1 MNVTGNILTPHQVS
15 ALNYKNH
22 ISLTANAGSGKT
34 FVLSRRY
41 LEIALNENIPLRNIA
56 AITFTDKA
64 AGELYR
70 KIAGEVERRLS
81 LNPDDTLRKKLE
93 RIRRQLVSANI
104 STIHSFCIDIL
115 KEYPVEASLD
125 ANFQAIDE
133 ILSNELVELSV
144 EETIKSAF
152 DSTDLNRDSKDLK
165 YLIRIFASKSIFA
178 EELFSLIKNRKN
190 VFDLAETIYS
200 KSEEELAK
208 HFYKTFTELVDK
220 IFVKKKDALVKN
232 LYIINNAVLN
242 MNRKNKWAVSAA
254 ASIEELRNILSPER
268 YLQIINDLYNLIIAK
283 SKGNIKITDYLPRE
297 IQNRYSDEVEF
308 VERSFKEIK
317 NIFIPENHYEI
328 ETELAKFGK
337 KTIKFFNKCCYLY
350 EMKKRENGYLDFE
363 DILLHT
369 RKILKNKNVK
379 QALTEKYK
387 YIMVDEYQ
395 DTNEVQYQI
404 FLPILDDL
412 KTGNLFVVG
421 DEKQSI
427 YMFRDAEL
435 EVFSE
440 TKKNIEDVSGKD
452 FLLTLPDSFRMAPEI
467 CLFAN
472 SVFRNLFNEPN
483 EFYNE
488 VEYSELVCARSENAK
503 GKVEIL
509 IGDEDEASQNSE
521 SELVAKKI
529 LEVIKK
535 NLPFR
540 QAGGEKINWSDIAVL
555 VRKRKN
561 FIDLEKSFSKYKIP
575 FSVVGGTGFYQKQ
588 SVYDIY
594 NYFSFLLDRNND
606 AALVGILRSPFFN
619 LSDAQVFEISRE
631 PGIKYWSKLQNYCK
645 TNSEILNNYKIIN
658 ENLSLVKSYEPTIL
672 LRKILNETN
681 YLSVLA
687 SKLNGTQESANL
699 EKLINLTTAFNQQ
712 SFRTVY
718 DYLNF
723 LKESIEKTEEEA
735 QASVAEESNS
745 VKIMTLHQAK
755 GLEYKVVFLYKCDET
770 AQVSSVTSKKITSAK
785 KIGLLTKIP
794 VNENYFSEYEAAP
807 VTNIFNHIAK
817 KKDIAEI
824 KRLFYVGIT
833 RAMDYLFISAAYKK
847 DYNYNEA
854 SFMGMLSESLRPNF
868 DSEEYKISSSLKF
881 LKKKNDRYLT
891 EEETL
896 TFSIP
901 IIKEI
906 KDLETIEDLNDAIF
920 LPENLNLEKVNDLP
934 EGEIISATK
943 LSIFYQ
949 CPLKY
954 QLTYEYGFTKL
965 MEQFK
970 DWRYKL
976 KSKKHE
982 FNPFEE
988 NAAKDDEEKSFH
1000 SYGDIKGRI
1009 IHKILQ
1015 REIDKSDLPDGS
1027 PRSEAGNAGLKKAAL
1042 NLVKEEMRIFND
1054 KDFSFENF
1062 TDDIVSDLTNYY
1074 ESDTYSE
1081 ISKLKNCKNELE
1093 VYSKEEGYFL
1103 FGIID
1108 RIAFEGKKAIII
1120 DFKTD
1125 DIEKNEIRERF
1136 ESYLTQLKFYSYI
1149 VNRLYKNIEEFELKI
1164 IFIKHPDEK
1173 VSLQLKRTD
1182 LEEIKNSIKEMVLET
1197 RTGRYKKNLD
1207 HCTKCIFSIN
1217 QDRCIVN

>member
-1 MNVTGNILTPHQVS
+1 MEDYLQNILTPHQS
-15 ALNYKNH
+15 AALNYKNH

-41 LEIALNENIPLRNIA
+41 LEIGLNENIRLTNIA

-70 KIAGEVERRLS
+70 KIASEIERRLS
-81 LNPDDTLRKKLE
+81 RNPDEAIRKKLE
-93 RIRRQLVSANI
+93 SIRRQLVSANI

-133 ILSNELVELSV
+133 TLSNELVELSV

-152 DSTDLNRDSKDLK
+152 DNPQDSEDLK
-165 YLIRIFASKSIFA
+165 YLIRIFASKRIFA
-178 EELFSLIKNRKN
+178 DELFSLIKNRKN
-190 VFDLAETIYS
+190 VFDLAEKIYS
-200 KSEEELAK
+200 KSEEEIAK
-208 HFYKTFTELVDK
+208 HFYKAFTELVDK
-220 IFVKKKDALVKN
+220 IFLKKKDDLVKN
-232 LYIINNAVLN
+232 LWVINNTVLN
-242 MNRKNKWAVSAA
+242 IDRKNIAASSAA
-254 ASIEELRNILSPER
+254 ILIEELKNDLITDE
-268 YLQIINDLYNLIIAK
+268 YLQVINKIIELVCIQ
-283 SKGNIKITDYLPRE
+283 KGSIKKTGYLPGE
-297 IQNRYSDEVEF
+297 IRYRLLDEVEF
-308 VERSFKEIK
+308 VEKYFKEIK
-317 NIFIPENHYEI
+317 SLAIPENHSEI
-328 ETELAKFGK
+328 EIELAKFGK
-337 KTIKFFNKCCYLY
+337 KIIKFFNKCADLY
-350 EMKKRENGYLDFE
+350 EIKKKENGYLDFE
-363 DILLHT
+363 DILLHA

-379 QALTEKYK
+379 KALSEKYK

-412 KTGNLFVVG
+412 KSGNLFVVG

-440 TKKNIEDVSGKD
+440 TKKNIENISGKD

-472 SVFRNLFNEPN
+472 SVFKNLFNEPN

-488 VEYSELVCARSENAK
+488 VEYSELICARSESVK
-503 GKVEIL
+503 GKIEIL
-509 IGDEDEASQNSE
+509 IGDEDKGSQNSE

-529 LEVIKK
+529 LKLIKE
-535 NLPFR
+535 NLPVR
-540 QAGGEKINWSDIAVL
+540 REGSEKINWCDIAVL

-561 FIDLEKSFSKYKIP
+561 FNDLEKVFSKYIIP

-606 AALVGILRSPFFN
+606 TALVGILRSPFFN
-619 LSDAQVFEISRE
+619 LSDAQVFELSRE
-631 PGIKYWSKLQNYCK
+631 PGFKYWNKLQNYSK
-645 TNSEILNNYKIIN
+645 THFEILNVFEIIN
-658 ENLSLVKSYEPTIL
+658 ANLTLVKSYEPTIL

-687 SKLNGTQESANL
+687 SKPNGTQELANL
-699 EKLINLTTAFNQQ
+699 EKLINLTTSFNRQ

-718 DYLNF
+718 DYLSF
-723 LKESIEKTEEEA
+723 LKESIEKTEDES

-755 GLEYKVVFLYKCDET
+755 GLEFKVVFLYKCDET
-770 AQVSSVTSKKITSAK
+770 AQMSSVSSKKITAAK
-785 KIGLLTKIP
+785 KIGLLTKVP
-794 VNENYFSEYEAAP
+794 VNENYFSEYETAP
-807 VTNIFNHIAK
+807 VANIFNHIAK
-817 KKDIAEI
+817 KKDLAEI
-824 KRLFYVGIT
+824 KRLLYVGIT
-833 RAMDYLFISAAYKK
+833 RAMDYLFISASFKK
-847 DYNYNEA
+847 DYKYNEA
-854 SFMGMLSESLRPNF
+854 SFMGMLSESIKPNF
-868 DSEEYKISSSLKF
+868 DSEEYKILSGLKF
-881 LKKKNDRYLT
+881 LKKENEGYLT
-891 EEETL
+891 EEKTL
-896 TFSIP
+896 AFYIP

-906 KDLETIEDLNDAIF
+906 EDFENAADLNDAIRSGE
-920 LPENLNLEKVNDLP
+920 LPENLNLGKINDLP

-970 DWRYKL
+970 DWRNKL
-976 KSKKHE
+976 KSHKHE
-982 FNPFEE
+982 FNPLEE
-988 NAAKDDEEKSFH
+988 NGARDDEEKSFH
-1000 SYGDIKGRI
+1000 NFGDVKGRI

-1015 REIDKSDLPDGS
+1015 KEIEKSDL
-1027 PRSEAGNAGLKKAAL
+1027 RKAAIV
-1042 NLVKEEMRIFND
+1042 LVKDEVQVFSERSRPETENE
-1054 KDFSFENF
+1054 KDFSYENF
-1062 TDDIVSDLTNYY
+1062 ADDIVFDLTNYY
-1074 ESDTYSE
+1074 ESKVYSE
-1081 ISKLKNCKNELE
+1081 ISELKNYNSEFE
-1093 VYSKEEGYFL
+1093 VYSKEEDYFL

-1125 DIEKNEIRERF
+1125 DIEINEIHERF

-1149 VNRLYKNIEEFELKI
+1149 VSRLYKHIEEFELKI
-1164 IFIKHPDEK
+1164 IFIKYPDEK
-1173 VSLQLKRTD
+1173 VSLQLKKTD
-1182 LEEIKNSIKEMVLET
+1182 LEEIKNSIKKMVFET
-1197 RTGRYKKNLD
+1197 RTGTYNKNLA
-1207 HCTKCIFSIN
+1207 HCPKCIFSIN
-1217 QDRCIVN
+1217 HNRCIVN